1 MESAYKVICN
11 KHGYSLSARDHL
23 NAIGIYAIRA
33 IKTDGSDVASVGL
46 WNVANVNSMKTYH
59 MKCLTSNG

>member
-33 IKTDGSDVASVGL
+33 TKTDGSDVASVGL
-46 WNVANVNSMKTYH
+46 
-59 MKCLTSNG
+59 